1 MVYDYRELKAKKV
14 EHMKDGEGHV
24 FSKRVDPKDGMG
36 GIIINTIPPGCS
48 IGFHQH
54 TDNFEVCYIISG
66 KAYEVTEEGKTL
78 VEAGMVT
85 YCPFEGKH
93 SLVNEFDE
101 DFMFFGVLPNV
112 K

>member
-1 MVYDYRELKAKKV
+1 MVYDFRELEAKKV
-14 EHMKDGEGHV
+14 EHMRDGEGHV
-24 FSKRVDPKDGMG
+24 FTKRVEPDDGMG

-48 IGFHQH
+48 IGLHQH
-54 TDNFEVCYIISG
+54 TTNFEVCYIIIG
-66 KAYEVTEEGKTL
+66 KAYEVTENSKTL
-78 VEAGMVT
+78 LEPGMVA

-101 DFMFFGVLPNV
+101 DFVFFGVLPDV

>member
-1 MVYDYRELKAKKV
+1 MVFDFRTIEARDV

-24 FSKRVDPKDGMG
+24 FSKRVDVDMG

-48 IGFHQH
+48 IGLHQH
-54 TDNFEVCYIISG
+54 TDNFEVCYAISG
-66 KAYEVTEEGKTL
+66 KAYDVSENGKEL

-101 DFMFFGVLPNV
+101 DFVFFGILPV